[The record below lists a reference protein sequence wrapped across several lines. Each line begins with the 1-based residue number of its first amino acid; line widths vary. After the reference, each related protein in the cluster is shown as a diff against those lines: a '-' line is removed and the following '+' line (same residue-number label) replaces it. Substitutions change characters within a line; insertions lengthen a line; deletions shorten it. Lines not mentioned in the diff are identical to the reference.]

1 MYLIAF
7 TKEKIINMVDL
18 NIEEQKILDYLENSY
33 TGARTMNDE
42 ERQIRLARAI
52 AAFKSDPMV
61 TPTALFTP
69 KFIDNYCL

>member
-1 MYLIAF
+1 
-7 TKEKIINMVDL
+7 MVDL

-42 ERQIRLARAI
+42 ECQIRLARAI
-52 AAFKSDPMV
+52 AAFKSDHMAA
-61 TPTALFTP
+61 PTELFTP

>member
-1 MYLIAF
+1 
-7 TKEKIINMVDL
+7 MVDL

-42 ERQIRLARAI
+42 T
-52 AAFKSDPMV
+52 

>member
-1 MYLIAF
+1 
-7 TKEKIINMVDL
+7 MVDL

-42 ERQIRLARAI
+42 ECQIRLARAI
-52 AAFKSDPMV
+52 AAFKSDPMT

-69 KFIDNYCL
+69 

>member
-1 MYLIAF
+1 
-7 TKEKIINMVDL
+7 MVDL

-42 ERQIRLARAI
+42 ECQIRLARAI
-52 AAFKSDPMV
+52 PAFKSNPIT